1 MYNENQSARRCGKC
15 HSHKHQKSSGA
26 IKQGQIQVVTNDSNL
41 EATLLTSSIKVKLV
55 FLIDFWSG
63 SSQKQ
68 ILEKDFKSE
77 DLGVS

>member
-41 EATLLTSSIKVKLV
+41 EATLLTSY
-55 FLIDFWSG
+55 
-63 SSQKQ
+63 
-68 ILEKDFKSE
+68 KSE
-77 DLGVS
+77 TCVSDRLLEWK